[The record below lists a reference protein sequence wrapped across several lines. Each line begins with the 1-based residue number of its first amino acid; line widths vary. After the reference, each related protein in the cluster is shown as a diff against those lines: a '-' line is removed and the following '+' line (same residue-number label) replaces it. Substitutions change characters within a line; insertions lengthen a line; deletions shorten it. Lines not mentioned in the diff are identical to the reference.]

1 VVAVVVELLL
11 VDGFQHKQLV
21 LLEQAV
27 LVLLVQQQ
35 PLTVETLITLVFLQK
50 VERLVAKLLQQ
61 QFPLM
66 VREAVAQELQ
76 LQLEQLLELLDHL
89 WRIV

>member
-1 VVAVVVELLL
+1 VVAVEGPLL
-11 VDGFQHKQLV
+11 VDGFQHKQLA
-21 LLEQAV
+21 LLEQVA

-35 PLTVETLITLVFLQK
+35 PLTVETLPMLVFLQK

-66 VREAVAQELQ
+66 VLEVVAQELQ
-76 LQLEQLLELLDHL
+76 LQQEQLQELLDHL
-89 WRIV
+89 